1 MFKQLNRLSPELIRD
16 FLFYEIYNMDNYAI
30 ADNFSLLSK
39 LMDIHG
45 ENSFK
50 AKSYSIAAFTIEKLP
65 SQLISLPEEKIFS
78 IKGIG
83 DAIGRKIVEQIQTG
97 ELKILS
103 EYIAKTPQGVMEM
116 LQIKGIGPKKIS
128 VIWKELEIENLGE
141 LLYACNENRLLL
153 YKGFGEKTQQNI
165 KESIEFY
172 LNHQGRYLYAQVE
185 NYANA
190 IESKIKENF
199 SENKFSIAGDF
210 RRQLEII
217 DKLEWV
223 TTALS
228 EQLVTF
234 FTQNNFEVVESN
246 ESSTQFKG
254 PENVLVIFYHTS
266 TENFY
271 KILFEESCSK
281 EFLEAWIKNFSLK
294 NNYAS
299 EDEIFLDAGTD
310 FIPSY
315 LREKENIIEKAK
327 QHLIPA
333 IIQPN
338 EITAIIH
345 SHSKWSDGVNTI
357 EEMAITAKQKGLQ
370 FLVLSDH
377 SKSAFY
383 ANGLTEERIIAQ
395 HEEIGELNKKLA
407 PFKIFKSIESDILN
421 DGNLDY
427 SNDVLNN
434 FDIIIASV
442 HSNLKMNED
451 KAMMRL
457 IKAIENPYTSILGHP
472 TGRLLLSRS
481 GFPVDHKKIIDACAA
496 NNVVIELNAHPKRL
510 DIDWRWIDYCLEKN
524 VLISIDP
531 DAHSIIGFNDTRF
544 GVLAAQKAGVTREQ
558 NLSSFSLQDFE
569 GFLQKQ
575 HAKRK

>member
-1 MFKQLNRLSPELIRD
+1 
-16 FLFYEIYNMDNYAI
+16 MDNYII

-39 LMDIHG
+39 LIDIHG

-65 SQLISLPEEKIFS
+65 SELVSLPHEKIFS

-83 DAIGRKIVEQIQTG
+83 DNIGKKIVEQLQTG
-97 ELKILS
+97 ELQTLK
-103 EYIAKTPQGVMEM
+103 EYISKTPPGILEM

-128 VIWKELEIENLGE
+128 AIWKELEIENPGE

-165 KESIEFY
+165 KDSIEFY

-185 NYANA
+185 TYAA
-190 IESKIKENF
+190 EMESTIRKGF
-199 SENKFSIAGDF
+199 SNERFAIAGDY

-217 DKLEWV
+217 DKLEWI
-223 TTALS
+223 TTASS
-228 EQLVTF
+228 EQLTNF
-234 FTQNNFEVVESN
+234 FTKNDYEVVESN
-246 ESSTQFKG
+246 NFLISFKG
-254 PENVLVIFYHTS
+254 KENVLLIFYNVLK
-266 TENFY
+266 EKFY
-271 KILFEESCSK
+271 QTLFEKSCSQ
-281 EFLEAWIKNFSLK
+281 EFLQAWNKKFSFQ
-294 NNYAS
+294 NRYSS
-299 EDEIFLDAGTD
+299 EDEIFIEAQTD

-315 LREKENIIEKAK
+315 LRETASIINKAQ
-327 QHLIPA
+327 QHLMPA

-345 SHSKWSDGVNTI
+345 SHSKWSDGINTI
-357 EEMAITAKQKGLQ
+357 EEMVLAAMQKGLQ
-370 FLVLSDH
+370 YLVLSDH

-395 HEEIGELNKKLA
+395 HLEINELNTKFK

-427 SNDVLNN
+427 SNDVLNS
-434 FDIIIASV
+434 FDLVIASV
-442 HSNLKMNED
+442 HSNLKMKED

-457 IKAIENPYTSILGHP
+457 IKAIENPFTNILGHP
-472 TGRLLLSRS
+472 TGRLLLSRN
-481 GFPVDHKKIIDACAA
+481 GYPVNHKEIIDACAA
-496 NNVVIELNAHPKRL
+496 NDVVIELNAHPKRL

-531 DAHSIIGFNDTRF
+531 DAHSVAGFNDTRY
-544 GVLAAQKAGVTREQ
+544 GVLAAQKAGVTTRN
-558 NLSSFSLQDFE
+558 NLSSSNLNEFE
-569 GFLQKQ
+569 EFLRQQ
-575 HAKRK
+575 HLKRK

>member
-1 MFKQLNRLSPELIRD
+1 MNNS
-16 FLFYEIYNMDNYAI
+16 AI
-30 ADNFSLLSK
+30 ANNFSLLAK
-39 LMDIHG
+39 VMDIHG

-50 AKSYSIAAFTIEKLP
+50 SKSYANAAFAIDKLP
-65 SQLISLPEEKIFS
+65 VELSELPEEKIES

-83 DAIGRKIVEQIQTG
+83 EAICK
-97 ELKILS
+97 KILQQLHTGQLPLLN
-103 EYIAKTPQGVMEM
+103 EYIQKTPTGVMEM
-116 LQIKGIGPKKIS
+116 LKIKGLGAKKINT
-128 VIWKELEIENLGE
+128 IWKELEIETIGE
-141 LLYACNENRLLL
+141 LLYACNENRLML

-165 KESIEFY
+165 KEAIEFY
-172 LNHQGRYLYAQVE
+172 LQNQGRYLYAQIE
-185 NYANA
+185 NYADA

-199 SENKFSIAGDF
+199 SEHKFLIAGDF

-217 DKLEWV
+217 DKLEWI
-223 TTALS
+223 TTASS
-228 EQLVTF
+228 EQLTNF
-234 FTQNNFEVVESN
+234 FVQNNFEVVETT

-254 PENVLVIFYHTS
+254 SENVLLIFFHAS

-271 KILFEESCSK
+271 KIFFEKSCSE
-281 EFLEAWIKNFSLK
+281 EFLEAWNKNFSLK

-299 EDEIFLDAGTD
+299 EDEIFLKAGTD

-315 LREKENIIEKAK
+315 LREKESVIEKAK

-333 IIQPN
+333 IIQSN

-357 EEMAITAKQKGLQ
+357 EEMAITAKQKGLE

-395 HEEIGELNKKLA
+395 HEEINELNKKLT

-427 SNDVLNN
+427 SNEVLNN
-434 FDIIIASV
+434 FDIVIASV
-442 HSNLKMNED
+442 HSNLKMKED

-472 TGRLLLSRS
+472 TGRLLLSRN
-481 GFPVDHKKIIDACAA
+481 GYPVDHKKIIDACAE

-524 VLISIDP
+524 VFISIDP
-531 DAHSIIGFNDTRF
+531 DAHSINGFNDIHY

-558 NLSSFSLQDFE
+558 NLSSFSLQKFE
-569 GFLQKQ
+569 EFLKIQQ
-575 HAKRK
+575 AKRK